1 MENRIFQYYLR
12 NAPAEKQQGLGPL
25 LLAEGHA
32 VGALIHGR
40 VLLVGTHHDPVQR
53 AVVCGIAV
61 VRALR
66 NGALNAL
73 VGIAAHGIQPP
84 SSDFLGSFP
93 RKFEII
99 HLLIDFFLSYRYN
112 RCGKIQAE
120 YPF

>member
-1 MENRIFQYYLR
+1 
-12 NAPAEKQQGLGPL
+12 
-25 LLAEGHA
+25 
-32 VGALIHGR
+32 
-40 VLLVGTHHDPVQR
+40 VGTHHDPVQG